1 MLVGSTFWDVFFL
14 LLIWI
19 PLITLWIF
27 ALADI
32 FRRRDMRGASKALWV
47 ACVVFVPW
55 LGTFIYLLSRPQM
68 DVALDDY
75 AQRHGEAS
83 PPRAR
88 RAASGQT
95 IPSSCPRITASSRV
109 WTPRRP
115 ISPRTWFRT
124 VSTEMP
130 SDFAMFSVEW
140 PAAT

>member
-32 FRRRDMRGASKALWV
+32 FRRRDMRGVSKALWV

-68 DVALDDY
+68 DVAMDDY
-75 AQRHGEAS
+75 AHDMEKH
-83 PPRAR
+83 
-88 RAASGQT
+88 
-95 IPSSCPRITASSRV
+95 V
-109 WTPRRP
+109 RP
-115 ISPRTWFRT
+115 VT
-124 VSTEMP
+124 
-130 SDFAMFSVEW
+130 
-140 PAAT
+140 

>member
-68 DVALDDY
+68 DAALDDY
-75 AQRHGEAS
+75 ARDMEKQ
-83 PPRAR
+83 
-88 RAASGQT
+88 
-95 IPSSCPRITASSRV
+95 V
-109 WTPRRP
+109 RP
-115 ISPRTWFRT
+115 VT
-124 VSTEMP
+124 
-130 SDFAMFSVEW
+130 
-140 PAAT
+140 